1 MRLHSFANGA
11 LTLATGPVLT
21 VRVHSP
27 TEGVVGVRIDH
38 VLAVRPKPEI
48 ALFPNEARVLNAK
61 LSKKDDKHVL
71 QSGDLSA
78 EITENPYTI
87 TFRSPTRVLTEAG
100 PKHQAL
106 FEVPAKWAALSASN
120 SSCLAK
126 DPTSNPNPIPPPP
139 VIRYINSE
147 LNTSPGELIYG
158 LGEQFGPFVKNGTHL
173 DMTKGSGPDDIP
185 GQSVKVW
192 NQDGGTSSEQV
203 YKAVPFYITNRGYGV
218 FINHPGE
225 VEVEVGSEKVSRVG
239 VSVADSSLEYF
250 VIYGEN
256 PLQVWSY
263 YNSICCC

>member
-1 MRLHSFANGA
+1 MCYSGNKN
-11 LTLATGPVLT
+11 TLSHAAGPVLT
-21 VRVHSP
+21 IRVHSP
-27 TEGVVGVRIDH
+27 TEGVIGVRIDH
-38 VLAVRPKPEI
+38 VLAVRPKLEI
-48 ALFPNEARVLNAK
+48 PLFPNDTRVLNAK

-87 TFRSPTRVLTEAG
+87 TFRSPTRILTEAG
-100 PKHQAL
+100 PKHQAV
-106 FEVPAKWAALSASN
+106 FEVPSKWAALSASN
-120 SSCLAK
+120 SSCLAE
-126 DPTSNPNPIPPPP
+126 DLTSNPNPVPLPPT
-139 VIRYINSE
+139 IRYVNSE
-147 LNTSPGELIYG
+147 LNISPGELIYG
-158 LGEQFGPFVKNGTHL
+158 LGEQFGSFVKNGTYL
-173 DMTKGSGPDDIP
+173 NMTDRSRPDDIS

-239 VSVADSSLEYF
+239 VSVADASLEYF

-256 PLQVWSY
+256 PLQVRFY
-263 YNSICCC
+263 FNLICYH